1 MRGEGIAY
9 ARKLINAGVDVKVKE
24 YAKALYMLL
33 LIDKLLEPPV
43 IDDVVKVV
51 RTVVGPRHEE
61 SVSDP
66 VPAPVTSDD

>member
-33 LIDKLLEPPV
+33 LMDKLLEPLV

-51 RTVVGPRHEE
+51 GIVVGPRQEE
-61 SVSDP
+61 SVCDP